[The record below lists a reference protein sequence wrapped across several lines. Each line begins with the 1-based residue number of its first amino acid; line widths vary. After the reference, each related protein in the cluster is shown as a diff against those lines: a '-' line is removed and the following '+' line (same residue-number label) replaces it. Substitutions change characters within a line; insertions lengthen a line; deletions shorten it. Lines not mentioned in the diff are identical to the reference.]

1 MADDCLDCTPEE
13 KLTGYGAMLAYCD
26 PITGE
31 QVVIGGTKD
40 LEFPE
45 RTVDEI
51 ETTSNDGDEYRRF
64 IPSTLKTVNQ
74 VTYTVD
80 FLPTQWQRLNNIW
93 HQGRT
98 LNWIIILRNNVA
110 SMQFCAF
117 IMSLSDAIP
126 MEDLITS
133 DITLRPSG
141 KPKWSAP
148 HVP

>member
-1 MADDCLDCTPEE
+1 MSGDCLDCTAEE

-31 QVVIGGTKD
+31 QVIVGGTKD

-45 RTVDEI
+45 RTLESID
-51 ETTSNDGDEYRRF
+51 TTSNDGDGYKTAT
-64 IPSTLKTVNQ
+64 PSKLKELSST
-74 VTYTVD
+74 TYTID
-80 FLPTQWQRLNNIW
+80 FLPSQWLRMNNIW

-98 LNWIIILRNNVA
+98 LSWAIILSDNVA
-110 SMQFCAF
+110 SMKFCAF

-133 DITLRPSG
+133 DITLQPTG
-141 KPKWSAP
+141 KPAWSAP